1 MATLEKNLEIANLV
15 CKFGNHNLLDLYQ
28 EVIEPSFFKQKNRKA
43 GKSNF
48 YFDEISLVNL
58 GEDILGK
65 KDTIAIV
72 GRFVKQT
79 QLEREQYRDSTG
91 KLIKDKKKLASA
103 PSAIFALILNN
114 HRLLYAAETKYAP
127 TPENFRS
134 TLSYFIRN
142 EQINYKD
149 SLPKEDRNP
158 FLKEFPIVEIT
169 LTPLTNQK
177 TLNENINLFNKLRK
191 VIFILNDRNSEIDG
205 EDMFRQMQET
215 SDEAGG
221 QGKFEIT
228 NNDGLNK
235 KVIAKEANK
244 ATIQG
249 NQNIVLLGTDKSG
262 NKLKIDNEDVK
273 IQTTIEVVQ
282 NNVFTTVLNMF
293 SEFKDLILSK
303 DIKVKKTDT
312 ETQKI
317 LNSIDTS
324 KIVDLHENETDK

>member
-1 MATLEKNLEIANLV
+1 MATLEKNLEMANLV
-15 CKFGNHNLLDLYQ
+15 CKFGNHNLLDLYK
-28 EVIEPSFFKQKNRKA
+28 EVVEPSFFKNKNRKA

-48 YFDEISLVNL
+48 YFDEVSLVNL

-65 KDTIAIV
+65 KDTLALV

-79 QLEREQYRDSTG
+79 KLEREQYRDSTG
-91 KLIKDKKKLASA
+91 KLVKDKKKLDSA

-134 TLSYFIRN
+134 TLSYFLRN

-149 SLPKEDRNP
+149 SLPKEKRNP
-158 FLKEFPIVEIT
+158 FLKEFPLVELT

-177 TLNENINLFNKLRK
+177 TLNENIYLFNKLKK
-191 VIFILNDRNSEIDG
+191 VTFILNDRNSEIDG

-228 NNDGLNK
+228 NNDGLNQ

-249 NQNIVLLGTDKSG
+249 NQKIVLLGTDKSG
-262 NKLKIDNEDVK
+262 KRLKIDNEDVK
-273 IQTTIEVVQ
+273 IQTTINVIQ
-282 NNVFTTVLNMF
+282 NNIFTTVLHMF
-293 SEFKDLILSK
+293 SEFKKLIQSSE
-303 DIKVKKTDT
+303 IKVKSTDS

-317 LNSIDTS
+317 LNSIDNN
-324 KIVDLHENETDK
+324 KITKLHENEKK

>member
-15 CKFGNHNLLDLYQ
+15 CKFGEHNLLDLYE
-28 EVIEPSFFKQKNRKA
+28 EVIVPSFFNNKNRKA

-48 YFDEISLVNL
+48 YFDEVSLVNL
-58 GEDILGK
+58 GKDILGT

-79 QLEREQYRDSTG
+79 QLEREQYRDASG
-91 KLIKDKKKLASA
+91 KLVKDKKKLASA

-127 TPENFRS
+127 TTENFRS

-149 SLPKEDRNP
+149 SLPKDKRNL

-177 TLNENINLFNKLRK
+177 TLNENIYLFTKLKK
-191 VIFILNDRNSEIDG
+191 VTFILNDRNSEIDG
-205 EDMFRQMQET
+205 EDMFRQMQEV
-215 SDEAGG
+215 SDESGG

-228 NNDGLNK
+228 NNEGLNQ

-249 NQNIVLLGTDKSG
+249 NQKIILLGTDKSG

-273 IQTTIEVVQ
+273 IQTSVNIVQ
-282 NNVFTTVLNMF
+282 NNIFLSVLHMF
-293 SEFKDLILSK
+293 SEFTKLLKSEE
-303 DIKVKKTDT
+303 IKVKKTDT
-312 ETQKI
+312 ETQKV
-317 LNSIDTS
+317 LNKIDNNKVTNIYE
-324 KIVDLHENETDK
+324 KEIE

>member
-15 CKFGNHNLLDLYQ
+15 CKFGDHNLLDLFS
-28 EVIEPSFFKQKNRKA
+28 EVVEPAFFKQKNRKA

-48 YFDEISLVNL
+48 YFDEVSLVNL
-58 GEDILGK
+58 GTDFLGQNEI
-65 KDTIAIV
+65 IAIV

-91 KLIKDKKKLASA
+91 KLVKDNKRLASA

-134 TLSYFIRN
+134 TLSYFLRN

-149 SLPKEDRNP
+149 SLPKEERNP
-158 FLKEFPIVEIT
+158 FLKEFPIVELT
-169 LTPLTNQK
+169 LTPLTNQQ
-177 TLNENINLFNKLRK
+177 TLSKKIYLFSKLKK
-191 VIFILNDRNSEIDG
+191 VTFILNDRNSEIDG

-228 NNDGLNK
+228 NNEGLNQ

-249 NQNIVLLGTDKSG
+249 NQKIVLLGTDKSG
-262 NKLKIDNEDVK
+262 NRLKIDNDDVK
-273 IQTTIEVVQ
+273 IQTTVNVVQ
-282 NNVFTTVLNMF
+282 NNIFTTVLHMF
-293 SEFKDLILSK
+293 SEFKKLILSK
-303 DIKVKKTDT
+303 EIRVKKTDA
-312 ETQKI
+312 ETQKS
-317 LNSIDTS
+317 LNTINTN
-324 KIVDLHENETDK
+324 KVVTIQENEIE

>member
-15 CKFGNHNLLDLYQ
+15 CKFGEHNLLDLYE
-28 EVIEPSFFKQKNRKA
+28 EVIVPSFFKNKNRKA

-48 YFDEISLVNL
+48 YFDEVSLVNL
-58 GEDILGK
+58 GKDILGT

-79 QLEREQYRDSTG
+79 QLEREQYRDASG
-91 KLIKDKKKLASA
+91 KLVKDKKKLASA

-149 SLPKEDRNP
+149 SLPKDERNP

-177 TLNENINLFNKLRK
+177 TLSENIYLFTKLKK
-191 VIFILNDRNSEIDG
+191 VTFILNDRNSEIDG
-205 EDMFRQMQET
+205 EDMFRQMQEV
-215 SDEAGG
+215 SDESGG

-228 NNDGLNK
+228 NNDGLNQ

-249 NQNIVLLGTDKSG
+249 NQKIILLGTDKSG

-273 IQTTIEVVQ
+273 IQTSVNIVQ
-282 NNVFTTVLNMF
+282 NNIFSSVLHMF
-293 SEFKDLILSK
+293 SEFKKLLKSDEIR
-303 DIKVKKTDT
+303 VKKTDT
-312 ETQKI
+312 ETQKV
-317 LNSIDTS
+317 LNKIDNNKVTNIYE
-324 KIVDLHENETDK
+324 KEIE

>member
-15 CKFGNHNLLDLYQ
+15 CKFGDHNLLDLYK
-28 EVIEPSFFKQKNRKA
+28 EVVEPSFFKNKNRKA

-48 YFDEISLVNL
+48 YFDEVSLVNL
-58 GEDILGK
+58 GKDILGE

-91 KLIKDKKKLASA
+91 KLVKDKKKLASA

-142 EQINYKD
+142 EQINYRD
-149 SLPKEDRNP
+149 NLPKEERNP
-158 FLKEFPIVEIT
+158 FLKKFPIVEIT

-177 TLNENINLFNKLRK
+177 TLNENIYLFNKLKK
-191 VIFILNDRNSEIDG
+191 VTFILNDRNSEIDG

-228 NNDGLNK
+228 NNDGLNQ

-244 ATIQG
+244 ATLQG
-249 NQNIVLLGTDKSG
+249 NQKIILLGTDKSG
-262 NKLKIDNEDVK
+262 KKLKIDNEDVK

-282 NNVFTTVLNMF
+282 NNIFTSVLHMF
-293 SEFKDLILSK
+293 SEFKKLILSSE
-303 DIKVKKTDT
+303 IKVKLTDK
-312 ETQKI
+312 ETQKV
-317 LNSIDTS
+317 LNSIDTH
-324 KIVDLHENETDK
+324 KVTDLHEKEVE

>member
-15 CKFGNHNLLDLYQ
+15 CKFGEHNLLDLYE
-28 EVIEPSFFKQKNRKA
+28 EVIVPSFFNNKNRKA

-48 YFDEISLVNL
+48 YFDEVSLVNL
-58 GEDILGK
+58 GKDILGT

-79 QLEREQYRDSTG
+79 QLEREQYRDASG
-91 KLIKDKKKLASA
+91 KLVKDKKKLASA

-127 TPENFRS
+127 TTENFRS

-149 SLPKEDRNP
+149 SLPKDKRNP

-177 TLNENINLFNKLRK
+177 TLNENIYLFTKLKK
-191 VIFILNDRNSEIDG
+191 VTFILNDRNSEIDG
-205 EDMFRQMQET
+205 EDMFRQMQEV
-215 SDEAGG
+215 SDESGG

-228 NNDGLNK
+228 NNEGLNQ

-249 NQNIVLLGTDKSG
+249 NQKIILLGTDKSG

-273 IQTTIEVVQ
+273 IQTSVNIVQ
-282 NNVFTTVLNMF
+282 NNIFLSVLHMF
-293 SEFKDLILSK
+293 SEFTKLLKSEE
-303 DIKVKKTDT
+303 IKVKKTDT
-312 ETQKI
+312 ETQKV
-317 LNSIDTS
+317 LNKIDNNKVTNIYE
-324 KIVDLHENETDK
+324 KEIE

>member
-15 CKFGNHNLLDLYQ
+15 CKFGEHNLLDLYE
-28 EVIEPSFFKQKNRKA
+28 EVIVPSFFKNKNRKA

-48 YFDEISLVNL
+48 YFDEVSLVNL
-58 GEDILGK
+58 GKDILGT

-79 QLEREQYRDSTG
+79 QLEREQYRDASG
-91 KLIKDKKKLASA
+91 KLVKDKKKLASA

-127 TPENFRS
+127 TAENFRS

-149 SLPKEDRNP
+149 RLPKDERNP

-177 TLNENINLFNKLRK
+177 TLSENIYLFTKLKK
-191 VIFILNDRNSEIDG
+191 VTFILNDRNSEIDG
-205 EDMFRQMQET
+205 EDMFRQMQEV
-215 SDEAGG
+215 SDESGG

-228 NNDGLNK
+228 NKEGLNQ

-249 NQNIVLLGTDKSG
+249 NQKIILQGTDKSG
-262 NKLKIDNEDVK
+262 NRLKIDNEDVK
-273 IQTTIEVVQ
+273 IQTTVNIVQ
-282 NNVFTTVLNMF
+282 NNIFSSVSHMF
-293 SEFKDLILSK
+293 SEFKKLIRSK
-303 DIKVKKTDT
+303 EIKVKETDN
-312 ETQKI
+312 ETQKA
-317 LNSIDTS
+317 LNNININ
-324 KIVDLHENETDK
+324 KVVNIHEEETE